1 VFVSEGRKQSKEF
14 TNTTGPLDSHD
25 LKAISD
31 LIGFASS
38 LEHDVEVQFVA
49 GGEPQLAT
57 WLAACISR
65 TILVDDATAL
75 MQEESIWER
84 LLRQAGL
91 NSFAA
96 QSILAK
102 LKPKDNIT
110 GGETSSDSNVSSTA
124 TFGLAAF
131 IQMTTSQRLEMF
143 GQSIGGRVIEK
154 VSEVVDGGFIP
165 NPHKGVVHTKRRL
178 Q

>member
-110 GGETSSDSNVSSTA
+110 GGETSSDSNV
-124 TFGLAAF
+124 AF